1 MADSGPDPLR
11 SQAWLDFNA
20 AQWGITPLPVA
31 YIGEGDEPA
40 RLDGVLYLDRG
51 GRVTYPRVNPY
62 LPFTLHSHN
71 PRHAAK
77 DWLALAPQLARELNT
92 RGTSQRI
99 ILPADYL
106 DARPFQWAG
115 LRCGL
120 YYTYYFRFPY
130 TLAQA
135 ASDIR
140 RRVKKAQGLGY
151 VCKVHGSPADALAC
165 INESEKRKGFGY
177 NVGLPALQKLLAQL
191 GPEVLRIYVTYGP
204 DGSTAA
210 AFVALTQANGISY
223 AFLTGSAGDVLPT
236 GATQLNIWCML
247 EDLQAAGC
255 TSFDYVG
262 ANTPSLA
269 AAKAQWGCE
278 LVPHLTVEQVNVR
291 ALARDGW
298 RMLRGKGR
306 KQ

>member
-1 MADSGPDPLR
+1 MAEAGLDPLR

-20 AQWGITPLPVA
+20 EQWGITPLPVA
-31 YIGEGDEPA
+31 YSIEGESA
-40 RLDGVLYLDRG
+40 TLDGVLYLDRR

-62 LPFTLHSHN
+62 LPFTLHSQN

-77 DWLALAPQLARELNT
+77 DWLALAPQLARELQT
-92 RGTSQRI
+92 RRTAQRI
-99 ILPADYL
+99 ILPAQYL

-115 LRCGL
+115 QRCGL
-120 YYTYYFRFPY
+120 YYTYYFRFPF

-151 VCKVHGSPADALAC
+151 ACKIGGPPADALAC
-165 INESEKRKGFGY
+165 IAESEKRKGFGY
-177 NVGLPALQKLLAQL
+177 KVPLPALEKLLSRL

-204 DGSTAA
+204 DGRTAA
-210 AFVALTQANGISY
+210 SFVALVQPGGIAY
-223 AFLTGSAGDVLPT
+223 AFLTGSASDVLPT

-247 EDLQAAGC
+247 EDLQAQGC

-278 LVPHLTVEQVNVR
+278 LVPHLTVEQISAR

-298 RMLRGKGR
+298 RMLRRRGR